1 MVLSMQGFPFLQ
13 GALCFAWLLPG
24 SAEQHCGRTGSWA
37 GVAVL
42 PLKLELAA
50 VAGNEWLG
58 FCPQVRETQPGGAY
72 GLFLVL
78 PWGHWPGK
86 HSEGS
91 ASWAAGPGCGF
102 CGSVACLSW
111 TSEAKLSSDQKLRF
125 LTSQAPD
132 EW

>member
-1 MVLSMQGFPFLQ
+1 M
-13 GALCFAWLLPG
+13 
-24 SAEQHCGRTGSWA
+24 
-37 GVAVL
+37 
-42 PLKLELAA
+42 PLKLVLAA
-50 VAGNEWLG
+50 VAMSGWASVLRFG
-58 FCPQVRETQPGGAY
+58 KPRPGGAH
-72 GLFLVL
+72 GLLLVL

-86 HSEGS
+86 HREGS

-102 CGSVACLSW
+102 CGGVACLSW